1 MAKKEVKSDKT
12 GGAILLSILILIV
25 SQIGAEIIA
34 SLFMVI
40 KVPEFICNILAGI
53 LYVFFSYKLLK
64 LLCTKYLKSNLE
76 DYYITKF
83 KVKWYWIVIGL
94 LLPLIVTG
102 VYLLLISGS
111 YQTVS
116 SSLFKKLSFITAGI
130 FYTGIGAGFVEEMVF
145 RGIIMRSLEKH
156 YNRAI
161 AIIAPSLL
169 FGIVHILGMKFNLL
183 SCILVIIAGTMVG
196 IMFSL
201 ITQEQK
207 TIWNSAIVH
216 TIWNIII
223 IGGILTISNQ
233 ASEYTLFNYVL
244 KSKSFL
250 LTGGEFGIESSII
263 AVVGYIVVGLIAFI
277 LLKKKV
283 KNKQI

>member
-207 TIWNSAIVH
+207 TVWNSAIVH
-216 TIWNIII
+216 TLWNIII